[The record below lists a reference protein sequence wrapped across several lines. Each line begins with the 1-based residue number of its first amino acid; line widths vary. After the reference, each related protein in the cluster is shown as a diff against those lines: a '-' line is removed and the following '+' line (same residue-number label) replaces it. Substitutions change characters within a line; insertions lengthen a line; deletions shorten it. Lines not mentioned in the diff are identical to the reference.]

1 MWILTAMEVWNTGKS
16 QKCNI
21 NVDNGSL
28 LMEYEIGGLR
38 LKYKM
43 KTPISWLK
51 CTIILANI
59 HFFFLFIFNMLLC
72 LVVFFFYYY
81 SSFFHLPLTKMW
93 CTNAEKLHFSS
104 YSGYGNETALNTMIL
119 CKEAR
124 ERERWLKSRRDIV
137 LWHTMKISPIA
148 ATDLKRLK
156 SEEARKFI
164 IKLIANSLA
173 PA

>member
-1 MWILTAMEVWNTGKS
+1 MEVWNTGKS

-59 HFFFLFIFNMLLC
+59 HFFSLHFQYVVVPGWFFLNIIIHLSFIFLWPKCDAQMPRSCTSHHIQDMGKKPHSQSCIWVQQTIKQRKNSKTTWC
-72 LVVFFFYYY
+72 RFVAYDENKPH
-81 SSFFHLPLTKMW
+81 SS
-93 CTNAEKLHFSS
+93 N
-104 YSGYGNETALNTMIL
+104 
-119 CKEAR
+119 
-124 ERERWLKSRRDIV
+124 
-137 LWHTMKISPIA
+137 
-148 ATDLKRLK
+148 DLKRLK